1 MERATSCCWTRVNH
15 ASRLYGEN
23 EELKAALY
31 IVPTPIG
38 NTGDIT
44 LRALETL
51 KTVDLIAAEDTRH
64 SRGLMA
70 QYDISTPMVSF
81 HEHSEAHVVD
91 QLASRVAAG
100 ESIALIS
107 DAGTPLVSDPGYA
120 LVQGVQNRGG
130 LVIPLPGAC
139 AAITALSAAGLPTHH
154 FHFEGF
160 LPAKRIARVKRLEVL
175 KGLGST
181 AVLYEAPHRIIDL
194 LTDMQSV
201 FGAAH
206 EICIARELTKTFETI
221 RRAPVGEIR
230 EWVLND
236 GNQQRGEFVVVS
248 AAALQSSSLSAE
260 GRALLVRLASELP
273 PRKAAQ
279 IVADHYGLKSRDLYQ
294 ELISE

>member
-1 MERATSCCWTRVNH
+1 M
-15 ASRLYGEN
+15 
-23 EELKAALY
+23 KAALY

-51 KTVDLIAAEDTRH
+51 KAVDLIAAEDTRH
-64 SRGLMA
+64 SRTLMA
-70 QYDISTPMVSF
+70 QYDISTPLVSF
-81 HEHSEAHVVD
+81 HEYSEAHVAD
-91 QLASRVAAG
+91 QLASRVEAG
-100 ESIALIS
+100 ESVALIS

-120 LVQGVQNRGG
+120 LVQSVQNKGA

-160 LPAKRIARVKRLEVL
+160 LSAKRVARGKRLETL
-175 KGLGST
+175 KGLST
-181 AVLYEAPHRIIDL
+181 TAILYEAPHRIVDL
-194 LTDMQSV
+194 LTDILAV
-201 FGAAH
+201 FGEAH
-206 EICIARELTKTFETI
+206 EVCIARELTKTFETI

-230 EWVLND
+230 EWVLSD
-236 GNQQRGEFVVVS
+236 SNQQRGEFVVIL
-248 AAALQSSSLSAE
+248 AATTQSSTLSAE
-260 GRALLVRLASELP
+260 GRALLERLASELP

-294 ELISE
+294 ELISD

>member
-1 MERATSCCWTRVNH
+1 MEGETGCFWSKVNH

-51 KTVDLIAAEDTRH
+51 KAVDLIAAEDTRH
-64 SRGLMA
+64 SRKLMA
-70 QYDISTPMVSF
+70 QYDISTPLISF
-81 HEHSEAHVVD
+81 HEYSEAHVVD
-91 QLASRVAAG
+91 QLASRVEAG

-120 LVQGVQNRGG
+120 LVQSIQNKGA

-139 AAITALSAAGLPTHH
+139 AAITALSASGLPTHH

-160 LPAKRIARVKRLEVL
+160 LSPKRVARMKRLESL
-175 KGLGST
+175 RGLNT
-181 AVLYEAPHRIIDL
+181 TVILYEAPHRIVDL
-194 LTDMQSV
+194 LTDMLSV
-201 FGAAH
+201 YGDEH
-206 EICIARELTKTFETI
+206 EVCIARELTKTFETI
-221 RRAPVGEIR
+221 RRAPVGKIR
-230 EWVLND
+230 EWVLAD
-236 GNQQRGEFVVVS
+236 GNQQRGEFVVIS
-248 AAALQSSSLSAE
+248 AATGQTSALNPE
-260 GRALLVRLASELP
+260 GRALLERLASELP

-279 IVADHYGLKSRDLYQ
+279 IVADHYGLKTRDLYQ

>member
-1 MERATSCCWTRVNH
+1 M
-15 ASRLYGEN
+15 YGEN

-51 KTVDLIAAEDTRH
+51 KAVDVIAAEDTRH
-64 SRGLMA
+64 SRTLMA
-70 QYDISTPMVSF
+70 HYDISTPLISF
-81 HEHSEAHVVD
+81 HAHSEAHVVD
-91 QLASRVAAG
+91 QLARRIEAG

-120 LVQGVQNRGG
+120 LVKGVQNKGG

-139 AAITALSAAGLPTHH
+139 AAITALSASGLPTHH

-160 LPAKRIARVKRLEVL
+160 LPAKRGARIKRLESL
-175 KGLGST
+175 KSLST
-181 AVLYEAPHRIIDL
+181 TAILYEAPHRIVDL
-194 LTDMQSV
+194 LADMLSV
-201 FGAAH
+201 YGEAH
-206 EICIARELTKTFETI
+206 EVCIARELTKTFETI
-221 RRAPVGEIR
+221 RKAPLGEIH
-230 EWVLND
+230 EWVLAD
-236 GNQQRGEFVVVS
+236 TNQQRGEFVVIS
-248 AAALQSSSLSAE
+248 ASAVQSSLLSAE
-260 GRALLVRLASELP
+260 GRALLERLASELP

-294 ELISE
+294 ELISD